1 MWVSNPIAVLFEMKR
16 VVRPGGWVVAF
27 AEPDYGGRID
37 EPEELEKISAIQE
50 LSLKQQGAET
60 RMGRKLSGLF
70 HQNGFVDIECGVMG
84 AQWNQSSIRSSEES
98 DQEWQV
104 MKSDLNRFNSI
115 HNFEEFRLMDLAA
128 RQSGSRILFVPTFY
142 AMGRAPNDK

>member
-1 MWVSNPIAVLFEMKR
+1 MWVSNPAAVLSEMKR

-70 HQNGFVDIECGVMG
+70 YQNGFIDIACGVIG
-84 AQWNQSSIRSSEES
+84 AQWNQSSMCSSEEF

-104 MKSDLNRFNSI
+104 MKSDLNHSNCVQD
-115 HNFEEFRLMDLAA
+115 FEEFRLMDLAA
-128 RQSGSRILFVPTFY
+128 RQSGTRILFVPTFY
-142 AMGRAPNDK
+142 AMGRAPND